1 MDGAILLFDIDGTL
15 IDGQGS
21 GRRAMEA
28 AFTAICGRDG
38 GLPQLPFAGMTD
50 RAIVRAGLSVLGR
63 ADRDAEIELV
73 LAEYLRRLPL
83 ELSRTPPRAH
93 RGVDEILAALGTRE
107 RFAVGLGTG
116 NVRSGAQLKLE
127 PLGLWPRFAFGGFG
141 CDAED
146 RADLLRAGIER
157 GAERLGVSAAR
168 CRVVVIGDTPRDVD
182 AARAVGARCLAVA
195 TSFFGV
201 AELKD
206 AGATWVV
213 EDLTAPEALQSLLEG

>member
-1 MDGAILLFDIDGTL
+1 MDRAIFLFDIDGTL

-28 AFTAICGRDG
+28 AFTAICGGDG

-63 ADRDAEIELV
+63 ADRDTELELV

-83 ELSRTPPRAH
+83 EISRTPPQAH
-93 RGVDEILAALGTRE
+93 RGVDEILGAVGTRE
-107 RFAVGLGTG
+107 GIAVGLGTG

-127 PLGLWPRFAFGGFG
+127 PVGLWPRFAFGGFG

-146 RADLLRAGIER
+146 RADLLRAAIVR
-157 GAERLGVSAAR
+157 GADRLGVSAAR
-168 CRVVVIGDTPRDVD
+168 CRVVVIGDTPRDID

-201 AELKD
+201 ADLKD

-213 EDLTAPEALQSLLEG
+213 PDLTAPEALHFLLEG